1 MNEWVLEA
9 ESRAMPPSLDAKNRS
24 LSRAPVLQLGQ
35 EEAAEESAIDQML
48 ASLQNPHA
56 ET

>member
-35 EEAAEESAIDQML
+35 EEAAEESAIDRML